1 MEVRSEQTAPAH
13 GRAPELAAG
22 TSPATAA
29 GPEYPG
35 WRAERR
41 AVTAAPAAVHVAD
54 ADAGAW
60 RRYTACRLRQFAAG
74 R

>member
-1 MEVRSEQTAPAH
+1 MEVRSEQGAPAH
-13 GRAPELAAG
+13 GRAPEFAPGTGAAPG
-22 TSPATAA
+22 A

-41 AVTAAPAAVHVAD
+41 AVTAAPAAEVDAD
-54 ADAGAW
+54 ADRGAW